1 MRKKIC
7 VYTSSRSDFGLL
19 KPVISE
25 LTKYF
30 EVFVLATGAH
40 LAKNRGYTLTEI
52 IDSGIVDQE
61 HLLTVRAFLDDDSYE
76 AEVKAVSIIQLSVA
90 EIFKFYRFDG
100 IVVLG
105 DRYELFG
112 ITVPAFL
119 YQLPIFHISG
129 GEITEGAIDDSIRH
143 AVTKLSHVHFVAN
156 EVFAENVSRMGEEDW
171 RIQITGESG
180 LDNVHRQDM
189 ATIEEVKKI
198 FGIDVTPHEYFL
210 VTYHPVTLE
219 KKLSTKQQMQN
230 LIGALNH
237 FSRKYKII
245 FTIPGVEKD
254 SDEIWELAKEFAKK
268 NQNVY
273 LVPSFGNRYYLTV
286 LKNAAVVIGNSS
298 SGLVEA
304 PSFKIPTVNIGDRQ
318 KNRLCAKS
326 VINCGYEQEEIVKAI
341 EKSLSYE
348 FRESIK
354 DTVNPYDPYGD
365 GKNSKRIAYA
375 IGKALTIDKNLLL
388 RKKFVKEVDRQKW
401 NYLLEGFTE

>member
-7 VYTSSRSDFGLL
+7 VYTSSRSDFGAL
-19 KPVISE
+19 KPVITE
-25 LTKYF
+25 LTKCF
-30 EVFVLATGAH
+30 DVFILATGSH
-40 LAKNRGYTLTEI
+40 LAKNKGYTITEV
-52 IDSGIVDQE
+52 IDSRVVEQE
-61 HLLTVRAFLDDDSYE
+61 RLITVKAFLDDDSYE
-76 AEVKAVSIIQLSVA
+76 AEVKGISIIQLSVS
-90 EIFKFYRFDG
+90 EIFKFYSFEG
-100 IVVLG
+100 VVVLG

-112 ITVPAFL
+112 ITIPAFL
-119 YQLPIFHISG
+119 YQIPIFHISG

-143 AVTKLSHVHFVAN
+143 AVTKLAHVHFVAN

-180 LDNVHRQDM
+180 LDNVHRQDVV
-189 ATIEEVKKI
+189 TIEEVKKI
-198 FGIDVTPHEYFL
+198 FAIDISPGEYFL

-219 KKLSTKQQMQN
+219 KKISTIEQMQN
-230 LIGALNH
+230 LMGALSH
-237 FSRKYKII
+237 FIRKYKII
-245 FTIPGVEKD
+245 FTIPGAEKD

-273 LVPSFGNRYYLTV
+273 LVPSFGNKYYLTV
-286 LKNAAVVIGNSS
+286 LKDAAVVIGNSS

-375 IGKALTIDKNLLL
+375 IKKALSMDKNVLL
-388 RKKFVKEVDRQKW
+388 RKKFIKEVDRQKW